1 MKIKNILWI
10 FSLLIACS
18 SFAQKDKVFS
28 WSEAQ
33 KEDPLAVTHISF
45 KGTKLNVIPAEL
57 ERYKNLQFLDLSK
70 TKLKDLSFFEKLEFD
85 SLKVL
90 KIERNKMK
98 QTPIALCR
106 LVNLEE
112 LWAYDNQF
120 TDLPTC
126 IGNLKKLKI
135 IDLSDN
141 MIENLPDEL
150 TKLKHLERL
159 YLNGMI
165 LDKYFQ
171 EKWSKK
177 LPNTVIEFGQPCDCL
192 SH

>member
-1 MKIKNILWI
+1 MKTKNILWI

-28 WSEAQ
+28 WEDAQ
-33 KEDPLAVTHISF
+33 KQDPLTVTHISF
-45 KGTKLNVIPAEL
+45 KGTKLSEIPAEL

-98 QTPIALCR
+98 QVPIALCR
-106 LVNLEE
+106 LINLEE
-112 LWAYDNQF
+112 LWAYDNLF

-150 TKLKHLERL
+150 TKLKHLESL

-171 EKWSKK
+171 EKWSDK
-177 LPNTVIEFGQPCDCL
+177 LPNVTIEFGQPCDCL